1 MIATLAFLDNL
12 LMQIISEHKI
22 TEFAQR
28 HSTSRSALLCWL
40 ELIQQTDFSSINELR
55 GTFPHADLVKKEIPA
70 QPKQRVPYS
79 NRETAFT
86 VFNIGGNKA
95 RLIAIMRYDSQQVIV
110 HQVLTHA
117 EYDAWNRK
125 R

>member
-1 MIATLAFLDNL
+1 
-12 LMQIISEHKI
+12 MQIIAEQKL

-28 HSTSRSALLCWL
+28 HPTSKSGLFRWVALM
-40 ELIQQTDFSSINELR
+40 QQGNFCSVTELR
-55 GTFPHADLVKKEIPA
+55 ETFRHADLVKREAPA
-70 QPKQRVPYS
+70 QPRQQVPYS
-79 NRETAFT
+79 NRETSFT

-95 RLIAIMRYDSQQVIV
+95 RLIAIMRYDSQQVVI
-110 HQVLTHA
+110 HRVLTHA

>member
-1 MIATLAFLDNL
+1 
-12 LMQIISEHKI
+12 MQIIAEQKL

-28 HSTSRSALLCWL
+28 HPTSRPGLLRWL
-40 ELIQQTDFSSINELR
+40 ELVQQGNFSSIVELR
-55 GTFPHADLVKKEIPA
+55 ETFPHADLVKKETPA
-70 QPKQRVPYS
+70 QPRQQVPYS
-79 NRETAFT
+79 NRETTFT

-95 RLIAIMRYDSQQVIV
+95 RLIAIMRYDSQQVVI
-110 HQVLTHA
+110 HEVLTHA

>member
-1 MIATLAFLDNL
+1 MEIIAEQKLA
-12 LMQIISEHKI
+12 
-22 TEFAQR
+22 EFAQR
-28 HSTSRSALLCWL
+28 HSTSRPGLLRWL
-40 ELIQQTDFSSINELR
+40 GLMQQRDFSSINELR
-55 GTFPHADLVKKEIPA
+55 ETFPHADLVKKETSA
-70 QPKQRVPYS
+70 QPRQQIPYS
-79 NRETAFT
+79 NRETTFT

-95 RLIAIMRYDSQQVIV
+95 RLIAIMRYESQQAII

>member
-1 MIATLAFLDNL
+1 
-12 LMQIISEHKI
+12 MQIIAEQKL

-28 HSTSRSALLCWL
+28 HSTSRSALFRWL
-40 ELIQQTDFSSINELR
+40 GLMEQRDFSSINELR
-55 GTFPHADLVKKEIPA
+55 ETFRHADLVKKETSV
-70 QPKQRVPYS
+70 QPRQQVPYS
-79 NRETAFT
+79 NRETTFT

-95 RLIAIMRYDSQQVIV
+95 RLIAIMRYKFQQVVI
-110 HQVLTHA
+110 HEVLTHA

>member
-1 MIATLAFLDNL
+1 
-12 LMQIISEHKI
+12 MQIIAEHKL

-28 HSTSRSALLCWL
+28 HSTSRPGLLRWL
-40 ELIQQTDFSSINELR
+40 ELMEQMDFSSINELR
-55 GTFPHADLVKKEIPA
+55 ETFPHADLVKKEMPA
-70 QPKQRVPYS
+70 QPRQPIPY
-79 NRETAFT
+79 NKLNRRETTFT

-95 RLIAIMRYDSQQVIV
+95 RLIAIVQYKNQQVTI
-110 HQVLTHA
+110 HEVLTHA